1 MYSFVARQPILDSR
15 MRTYAY
21 ELLFRQGLTNA
32 FPNIS
37 SEKATISLLSEQFL
51 SQPIESLVGDK
62 ISFVNF
68 PYSLIVAGIIDSLPP
83 KKVVIEILEDATP
96 NDTLLESVKV
106 LKGKHYTLA
115 LDDFTLDGEW
125 DKFLPYI
132 DIIKFDW
139 RLTPRDVIQ
148 KYMEDHADE
157 LAHIKCLAEKIETKE
172 EFEIAKNMGF
182 KLFQGYFFSKPEV
195 VKQKTLSASQVA
207 ITQLFTECV
216 KDDVNYDK
224 IERILSQDQ
233 SLAYK
238 LLRYVNNIRYGNSD
252 PITSFKHAV
261 VFLGKENMRRF
272 ISLVYTTSISENKPS
287 ELSRMSLIRAR
298 FCELLAM
305 KRKNK
310 VDPQDAFMCG
320 LFSLLDAMMD
330 RTFTEIISMIPIRD
344 EIKQALID
352 KKGEMAFYLGL
363 VMDYETLNWPRV
375 KLRVQK
381 LGIDEQEAID
391 IYLEATKWA
400 NKVLSE

>member
-195 VKQKTLSASQVA
+195 VKQKTLSASQLA

-216 KDDVNYDK
+216 KEDVNYDK

-272 ISLVYTTSISENKPS
+272 ISLVYTTSIAENKPS

>member
-195 VKQKTLSASQVA
+195 VKQKTLSASQLA

-363 VMDYETLNWPRV
+363 VTDYETLNWPRV

>member
-139 RLTPRDVIQ
+139 RLTPQDVIQ

-195 VKQKTLSASQVA
+195 IKQKTLSASQLA

-216 KDDVNYDK
+216 KEDVNYDK

-272 ISLVYTTSISENKPS
+272 ISLVYTTSIAENKPS

>member
-83 KKVVIEILEDATP
+83 KKVVIEILEDAAP

-195 VKQKTLSASQVA
+195 VKQKTLSASQLS

-272 ISLVYTTSISENKPS
+272 ISLVYTTSIAENKPS

-363 VMDYETLNWPRV
+363 VMDHETLNWPRV

>member
-195 VKQKTLSASQVA
+195 VKQKTLSASQLA